1 MHPLKYIRKNRNKLM
16 AIFVVAIMGA
26 FILGDMTCRQLTR
39 VRQNPTLAT
48 YGSNQQIKITA
59 EARQQA
65 RAELKLL
72 AELLAPQFLASQQ
85 DTNLQLLGQLFF
97 HEPGMAERVAKNLK
111 MMLSASGI
119 PVSEATIDDFFRQA
133 RAEGDPSDLWILL
146 NAEADSAGVT
156 STPAEATDILS
167 QVIPQLTKR
176 SLHDFL
182 TMEIQRGNS
191 EESVLYAYSKLVKL
205 FHYAKLKTSQNLVT
219 TNELKTAIKNRAET
233 VDPNCVRIDA
243 TVLIDGNSV
252 FPQDQLAKQFSQFK
266 DNQPGDYTDANP
278 YGFGYRLPSR
288 VQLEYLAVKLDDVR
302 AKVDKPTT
310 QEMQAYYQQ
319 NTSHFSSEEPDPA
332 DPNNPDK
339 KITRL
344 KSYSDAAD
352 DISRMLFD
360 EKVQTKTNSVLSDAT
375 KIVDRNLE
383 GQYVEKLSDAKY
395 KELAGSYEDA
405 AKAATEKHGIKVYAG
420 RTGMLS
426 SADFSY
432 GKRGHTGSLFI
443 EGRSGDAV
451 SLGKIAFAVAKLDGV
466 ELGPFDIQT
475 PRMYENIGPLTDT
488 VTDKLKAVVRV
499 VDAAKDDAPADAG
512 VSYSVAG
519 IRLDEPVSKNDV
531 FSVKEA
537 VTKDLRVMAAMSVAG
552 KMASELSAL
561 GAAAD
566 WKPLLK
572 TWNTKY
578 AASGSREPF
587 AVKPLG
593 TTRRMTAAD
602 IWLETQVIKGR
613 PDYLVERG
621 ARLKR
626 SILANRMLDL
636 IKPGE
641 TTVGTLPAVVK
652 FEAGHEYYVIK
663 TMSLSDQA
671 TTRTY
676 EEGKALRDYYT
687 GVRESQAFAFIHY
700 SPANIKQRMAY
711 KQVENRDVPA
721 ETDADR

>member
-26 FILGDMTCRQLTR
+26 FILGDMTCRQLTS
-39 VRQNPTLAT
+39 VRQNPTLAF

-72 AELLAPQFLASQQ
+72 GELLAPQFLATQQ

-97 HEPGMAERVAKNLK
+97 HEPGMAERVDRNLK

-119 PVSEATIDDFFRQA
+119 PVSEATIDDFFRQV
-133 RAEGDPSDLWILL
+133 RAEGDPSDLWIML

-167 QVIPQLTKR
+167 QVIPQLTKA
-176 SLHDFL
+176 SLHDYL

-191 EESVLYAYSKLVKL
+191 EESVLLAYSKLVKL
-205 FHYAKLKTSQNLVT
+205 FHYAKLKTSQNLIT

-233 VDPNCVRIDA
+233 IDPNCVRIDA
-243 TVLIDGNSV
+243 ALLIDGNSV

-266 DNQPGDYTDANP
+266 DYLPGDYTDANP

-319 NTSHFSSEEPDPA
+319 NTSRFSSEEPNPA
-332 DPNNPDK
+332 DPNNPNN
-339 KITRL
+339 KITVN
-344 KSYSDAAD
+344 KPYSDVAD
-352 DISRMLFD
+352 DISRMLYD
-360 EKVQTKTNSVLSDAT
+360 EKVQTKTNSILSDAT
-375 KIVDRNLE
+375 KVVDRNLE

-395 KELAGSYEDA
+395 KELAGSYEEA
-405 AKAATEKHGIKVYAG
+405 AKAVTEKHGIKVYAG

-426 SADFSY
+426 SADFSF
-432 GKRGHTGSLFI
+432 GRRGHTGSLFI
-443 EGRSGDAV
+443 EGRSGSDV
-451 SLGKIAFAVAKLDGV
+451 SLRKIAFAAAKLDGV
-466 ELGPFDIQT
+466 ELGPFDIPT

-488 VTDKLKAVVRV
+488 VTDKIKAVVRV
-499 VDAAKDDAPADAG
+499 VDAAKDEAPADTG
-512 VSYSVAG
+512 TSYSIAG
-519 IRLDEPVSKNDV
+519 IRLDEPVGKDDV
-531 FSVKEA
+531 FSVKDA
-537 VTKDLRVMAAMSVAG
+537 VTKDLRLIAAMSVAG
-552 KMASELSAL
+552 KMASELSA
-561 GAAAD
+561 AD
-566 WKPLLK
+566 WRPVIES
-572 TWNTKY
+572 WNTKY
-578 AASGSREPF
+578 AGSGLKELF
-587 AVKPLG
+587 AVRPLG
-593 TTRRMTAAD
+593 TIRRMTAAD
-602 IWLETQVIKGR
+602 LWIETQVIKGM
-613 PDYLVERG
+613 PDYVAEKG

-626 SILANRMLDL
+626 SILANRLFDL
-636 IKPGE
+636 LKPGE
-641 TTVGTLPAVVK
+641 TTVKTLPAVVK
-652 FEAGHEYYVIK
+652 FEAGREYYVIK

-671 TTRTY
+671 TTMTY
-676 EEGKALRDYYT
+676 EENKALRDYYA
-687 GVRESQAFAFIHY
+687 GIRESQAFAFVHY

-711 KQVENRDVPA
+711 KQVENRDLPT